1 MIDGNYRPLGL
12 LGANLSEGDILKPPI
27 TLFEHDSLL
36 IDSYLLTGRDV
47 DAVNK
52 AAGVEVITAGL
63 PQRGKCRITAAQ
75 YVGVVRLRDLEIQIL
90 PKIYRT
96 PDPGK
101 GDFNDEEDICRQH
114 KEASRNLLKMLEYAG
129 GLDIK
134 ETTLAPMLEQG
145 TSWFEILTR
154 LFSSHLLE
162 EWRRGAVRGYER
174 FDEDLTVLKG
184 QWRINDQLRRPAQNH
199 IFSVSFDE
207 FTADNALNRIFRYV
221 VERLWI
227 VTSDRINRRN
237 LTSLRHMM
245 DEVTLLPRAVSSD
258 AGQAL
263 LSRLHDRYQPLLN
276 LARLFLDDGSL
287 QMGSGGLNTYS
298 FVFDMNKLFEAFV
311 VKFIQR
317 NRRDILPEYLQECSL
332 HPQSRGLE
340 NFYLAERGGR
350 QVFNLTP
357 DLVIK
362 GPTGQDYPLLIDTKY
377 KLLDSDGL
385 SQGISSDDFYQMFAY
400 AHRYDCPRV
409 LLVYPRNSSMEQRE
423 LVDARFRIEN
433 SDKHICAD
441 WVDLQ
446 PDLSKSSGRLE
457 FTADLKRC
465 IAGIYT

>member
-1 MIDGNYRPLGL
+1 MKL
-12 LGANLSEGDILKPPI
+12 PI

-36 IDSYLLTGRDV
+36 IDSDLLSGRDV

-52 AAGVEVITAGL
+52 AAGVEVVSAGL

-96 PDPGK
+96 THSGEADS
-101 GDFNDEEDICRQH
+101 NDAEDISRRH
-114 KEASRNLLKMLEYAG
+114 KDASRNLLKMLEYAG

-134 ETTLAPMLEQG
+134 ETTLTPMLEQG
-145 TSWFEILTR
+145 NSWFEILTR

-221 VERLWI
+221 VERLWM
-227 VTSDRINRRN
+227 VTSDRVNRRN
-237 LTSLRHMM
+237 LASLRHMM
-245 DEVTLLPRAVSSD
+245 DEVTLLPSAASSD
-258 AGQAL
+258 AGQASL
-263 LSRLHDRYQPLLN
+263 TRLNDRYQPLFN

-298 FVFDMNKLFEAFV
+298 FVFDMNELFEAFV

-317 NRRDILPEYLQECSL
+317 NRRDILPDSLQECSL
-332 HPQSRGLE
+332 HPQSHGLE
-340 NFYLAERGGR
+340 RLYLAERAGG
-350 QVFNLTP
+350 QVFNLRP
-357 DLVIK
+357 DLVFK
-362 GPTGQDYPLLIDTKY
+362 GPSGQAYPLLIDTKY
-377 KLLDSDGL
+377 KLLDPAGRR
-385 SQGISSDDFYQMFAY
+385 QGISQDDFYQMFAY
-400 AHRYDCPRV
+400 AHRYDCPKV
-409 LLVYPRNSSMEQRE
+409 LLVYPRPSGMENQE
-423 LVDARFRIEN
+423 LVDARFKIEN
-433 SDKHICAD
+433 SDKRIYAD

-446 PDLSKSSGRLE
+446 SDLSKASGRLE
-457 FTADLKRC
+457 FTTDLRRC